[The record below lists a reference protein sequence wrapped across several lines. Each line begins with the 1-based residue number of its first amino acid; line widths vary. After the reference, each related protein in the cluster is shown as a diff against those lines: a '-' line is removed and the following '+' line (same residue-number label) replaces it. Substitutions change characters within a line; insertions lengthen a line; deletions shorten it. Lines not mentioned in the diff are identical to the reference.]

1 MRNLTIKRIKSFAG
15 SLGKAN
21 VYIED
26 PVARELTIGKVPCRK
41 IGQLKNGE
49 EKTFQIEETAA
60 KVFVIMDRLSK
71 DFCNDF
77 YQLPKGQEDISL
89 SGRNV
94 FNLAV
99 GNPFRFDNN
108 NDAQALAN
116 RKRNTKRGPF
126 VMIGAILIGLV
137 IGSYI
142 GYFAV
147 AGFLANKAPK
157 EKTFTYQEMNI
168 TLTDQFVE
176 QDNGENSRVLSAGE
190 TVVVILKE
198 PFITMEG
205 FGDLTLEEYGELVL
219 NVNGYDTDMLQKADG
234 LVTFTYEYEH
244 PEEKVVIWYYSVVY
258 KADNAFWLI
267 QFAAPKSKATDYRD
281 QFITWAKTVQFS
293 GEEGI

>member
-26 PVARELTIGKVPCRK
+26 PVASELTIGKVPCRK

-77 YQLPKGQEDISL
+77 YQLPEGQEDISL

-147 AGFLANKAPK
+147 TGFLANKAPK
-157 EKTFTYQEMNI
+157 EKTFTYQEKVETNPKI
-168 TLTDQFVE
+168 TTKLIHKVGINHQMPKQFTVS
-176 QDNGENSRVLSAGE
+176 NRPLHTHTTLSFPHKQ
-190 TVVVILKE
+190 I
-198 PFITMEG
+198 
-205 FGDLTLEEYGELVL
+205 
-219 NVNGYDTDMLQKADG
+219 
-234 LVTFTYEYEH
+234 
-244 PEEKVVIWYYSVVY
+244 
-258 KADNAFWLI
+258 
-267 QFAAPKSKATDYRD
+267 R
-281 QFITWAKTVQFS
+281 
-293 GEEGI
+293 